1 MMHSTGSVEIDK
13 PIEDVFIWT
22 NESVA
27 KWSEIVVE
35 DEVINRTPDI
45 VGSTFRSKTDDDGY
59 IVELEGVVTEYDAPY
74 FSAVKMTSKS
84 FDIIA
89 EYTFDD
95 LGGSTRVTQDSFVT
109 GKGFFRWMFLF
120 FGWLMKK
127 KSCEVAQKEMENL
140 KKYCESQPGATN
152 EQK

>member
-1 MMHSTGSVEIDK
+1 MIHSIGSVEIEH

-27 KWSEIVVE
+27 KWSEIVIE

-45 VGSTFRSKTDDDGY
+45 VGSTFRSKTDNDGY
-59 IVELEGVVTEYDAPY
+59 QVELEGVVTEYDAPY
-74 FSAVKMTSKS
+74 FSAVKMTCKS

-109 GKGFFRWMFLF
+109 GKGFFRGLF
-120 FGWLMKK
+120 FFFGRLMKK
-127 KSCEVAQKEMENL
+127 KSCRAAQDEMENL
-140 KKYCESQPGATN
+140 KKYCEAQSGPAN
-152 EQK
+152 